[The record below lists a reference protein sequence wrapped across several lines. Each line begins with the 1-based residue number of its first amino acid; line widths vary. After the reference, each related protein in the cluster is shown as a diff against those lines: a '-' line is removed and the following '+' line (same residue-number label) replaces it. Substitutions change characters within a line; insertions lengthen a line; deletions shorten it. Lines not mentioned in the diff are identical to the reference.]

1 MRSTGTSMDI
11 FVRGVGVG
19 LTHTENLLIKKLR
32 IARETGDL
40 EAETGEEPKKPDIGR
55 VVESYFNLPNEYSS
69 NIILTDSDFIL
80 TNRTCA
86 IAITADM
93 SFRTALAA
101 DFKREYKN
109 VEFLWKQRP
118 GIGGRSSLTSGG
130 VADTGKVLML
140 LGNEGDREAA
150 RGPRKQN
157 LVLSLTRLRDFLVE
171 MDVKELSLPSVRS
184 KQRKT
189 ASSGIVRACTRDIL

>member
-1 MRSTGTSMDI
+1 MISYSQ
-11 FVRGVGVG
+11 
-19 LTHTENLLIKKLR
+19 TE
-32 IARETGDL
+32 
-40 EAETGEEPKKPDIGR
+40 
-55 VVESYFNLPNEYSS
+55 
-69 NIILTDSDFIL
+69 
-80 TNRTCA
+80 TCA

-118 GIGGRSSLTSGG
+118 GIGGVAALPPAG

-150 RGPRKQN
+150 RGPRK
-157 LVLSLTRLRDFLVE
+157 
-171 MDVKELSLPSVRS
+171 PSP
-184 KQRKT
+184 
-189 ASSGIVRACTRDIL
+189 CL